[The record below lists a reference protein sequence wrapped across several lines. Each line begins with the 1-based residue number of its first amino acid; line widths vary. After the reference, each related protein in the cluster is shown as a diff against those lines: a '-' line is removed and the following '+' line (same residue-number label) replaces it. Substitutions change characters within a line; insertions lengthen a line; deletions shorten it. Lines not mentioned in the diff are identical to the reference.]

1 MNSCVKHLQSC
12 SFMKNLYIII
22 KKKITSIL
30 AYENPYRKIYMYEV
44 DDQLN
49 KLDFLSCNQYPDYH
63 LYRREFSF

>member
-1 MNSCVKHLQSC
+1 
-12 SFMKNLYIII
+12 
-22 KKKITSIL
+22 
-30 AYENPYRKIYMYEV
+30 MYEV